1 MLRGGSG
8 IVIAFIC
15 NHCPYVIAIAN
26 RLSLEALALAVFE
39 LDFLFDSFF
48 NVLGTI
54 HPK

>member
-1 MLRGGSG
+1 LTIS
-8 IVIAFIC
+8 
-15 NHCPYVIAIAN
+15 
-26 RLSLEALALAVFE
+26 LSIESCLETLVLAVLE

>member
-1 MLRGGSG
+1 
-8 IVIAFIC
+8 
-15 NHCPYVIAIAN
+15 
-26 RLSLEALALAVFE
+26 LALAVFE